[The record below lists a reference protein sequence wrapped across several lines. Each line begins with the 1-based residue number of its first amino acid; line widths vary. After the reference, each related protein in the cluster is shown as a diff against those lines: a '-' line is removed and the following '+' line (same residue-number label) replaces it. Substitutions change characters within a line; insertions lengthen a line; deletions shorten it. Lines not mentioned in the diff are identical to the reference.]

1 LDGFSQEKCPSSLFC
16 LPVDARPRQCYTLI
30 TSNREYSGILIEK
43 KQQTMFSWIKKF
55 FSEAI
60 TELRH
65 VNWPTRKEA
74 TRLTLIVIGI
84 ALGLAIFLGAFDY
97 LFSFLLKNFIIA

>member
-1 LDGFSQEKCPSSLFC
+1 LEGASPLFASQLTFCPLG
-16 LPVDARPRQCYTLI
+16 CYTLF
-30 TSNREYSGILIEK
+30 TSSREYSGILIEK

-55 FSEAI
+55 FSEAL

-65 VNWPTRKEA
+65 VNWPTRQEA

-84 ALGLAIFLGAFDY
+84 APASRFFWAPSIIF
-97 LFSFLLKNFIIA
+97 SHS

>member
-1 LDGFSQEKCPSSLFC
+1 LEGASPLLASQLTFCPLG
-16 LPVDARPRQCYTLI
+16 CYTLL
-30 TSNREYSGILIEK
+30 TSSREYSGILIEK

-55 FSEAI
+55 FSEAL

-84 ALGLAIFLGAFDY
+84 AAGLAIFLGAFDY
-97 LFSFLLKNFIIA
+97 LFSFLIKNFILQ